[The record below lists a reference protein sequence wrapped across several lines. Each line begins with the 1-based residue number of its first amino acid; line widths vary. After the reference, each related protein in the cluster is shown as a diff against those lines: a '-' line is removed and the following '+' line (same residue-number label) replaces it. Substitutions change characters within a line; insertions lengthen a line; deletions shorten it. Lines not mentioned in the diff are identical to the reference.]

1 LKKRNTDVLD
11 IRATR
16 DIPSISYDNQT
27 TGSAIAARYTK
38 KMAGIVVNT
47 TNSRGGTGY
56 ITDILIDSEL

>member
-1 LKKRNTDVLD
+1 MTYKLVNNTD
-11 IRATR
+11 
-16 DIPSISYDNQT
+16 SI
-27 TGSAIAARYTK
+27 TK